1 MGFKLDSILPIKVNA
16 DTVNQWADNLPVL
29 NRVQMYEC
37 GASQCYEK
45 TTDFSGISTGGDGD
59 RKYIYSANNL
69 TVDKSGGTV
78 IQTTTG
84 DVLNKGYLY
93 LTKWYICNKPN
104 ISNYNYKIGNTNYAT
119 PNQFNADLLAQND
132 SALSTSPGIT
142 SIGYSSCRLY
152 SGLYVP
158 NTTGNNWISIQFTSN
173 QTQTSKFAIVSVE
186 TENLGI
192 YTNTIK
198 QIIETSN
205 GNVVDAVNSVKEE
218 TKKTNDT
225 LKDSNVDGSS
235 NTANGFFNDF
245 SDNDHGLSSIITAPL
260 RAINAMLNDSCVAP
274 GATYKGKSFSLPCGS
289 MLWSREGGQD
299 FRNFLNILYGGFLVY
314 FVIRS
319 LFLDIE
325 KLKNPNNDKV
335 EVEKL

>member
-1 MGFKLDSILPIKVNA
+1 MILIVSLVILNGLIKVSA
-16 DTVNQWADNLPVL
+16 ATVNQWADNLPVL

-45 TTDFSGISTGGDGD
+45 TTDFGGISTGGDGD
-59 RKYIYSANNL
+59 RKYIFSSNNL
-69 TVDKSGGTV
+69 TIDSSGGTV

-104 ISNYNYKIGNTNYAT
+104 ISSYEYKIGNTNFAT
-119 PNQFNADLLAQND
+119 PSTFNADILALND

-173 QTQTSKFAIVSVE
+173 NTQTSKFALVAVE

-205 GNVVDAVNSVKEE
+205 GNVEKAVDRV
-218 TKKTNDT
+218 NDT
-225 LKDSNVDGSS
+225 LNQDHSYNTDPSTSTQEEQNKINEYETQEDS
-235 NTANGFFNDF
+235 
-245 SDNDHGLSSIITAPL
+245 L
-260 RAINAMLNDSCVAP
+260 
-274 GATYKGKSFSLPCGS
+274 
-289 MLWSREGGQD
+289 REG
-299 FRNFLNILYGGFLVY
+299 LNLEIDNSEITIDPQANTFIWNVINRLRGMNGKIVLLFTSVLSLGLIKIILG
-314 FVIRS
+314 R
-319 LFLDIE
+319 
-325 KLKNPNNDKV
+325 
-335 EVEKL
+335 